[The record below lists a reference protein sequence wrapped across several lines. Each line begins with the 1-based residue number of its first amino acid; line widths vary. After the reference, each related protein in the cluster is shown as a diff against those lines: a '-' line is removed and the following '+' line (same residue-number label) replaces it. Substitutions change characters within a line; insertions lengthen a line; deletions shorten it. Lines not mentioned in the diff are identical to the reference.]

1 MIKPVAVALALF
13 LVSGCNASEP
23 PPCPFQGEA
32 DFAASAGC
40 LVLVHGRILVVESRF
55 GGITPPGGKSKP
67 GESAQCAAHRETWE
81 ETGLDLRPGRL
92 LHKFDTGFYLY
103 ACDIHADSGA
113 IEAGSTTEVRRGF
126 WLPVT
131 DFDKV
136 EWRFDGQGEALL
148 DLIKRLQ

>member
-1 MIKPVAVALALF
+1 MKPIAVALALF
-13 LVSGCNASEP
+13 LVSGCIASEA

-32 DFAASAGC
+32 DYAASAGC
-40 LVLVHGRILVVESRF
+40 LVLVHGRILVVESSF

-92 LHKFDTGFYLY
+92 LQKFDTGFYLY
-103 ACDIHADSGA
+103 DCDIHADSGA
-113 IEAGSTTEVRRGF
+113 IEAGSPREVRRGF

-131 DFDKV
+131 DFDTV
-136 EWRFDGQGEALL
+136 EWRFEGQGEALL
-148 DLIKRLQ
+148 DLIERLQ